1 MISVLKRELVG
12 FFKNSTAYMILA
24 IYSFMS
30 ALFFGLFVVLNNT
43 SYLGNLFGLWLF
55 IVEIIVVSI
64 LSMRFFSE
72 EKKNRTDQLIFTSP
86 VSISGLVL
94 GKFLGGMTVFTACTL
109 VNLVYVFIID
119 IFGTPDAGMNLANF
133 VGTLL
138 LGCCMVSVAL
148 FVSSLTENS
157 IVAAGGTAAVFIL
170 LMMVDFVAS
179 FLYSL
184 LPAWLQWLPAGLQK
198 LNIFLWYD
206 NFAGGIIALNSVVF
220 YLSLTAI
227 FLFLT
232 ARVLERRRW
241 R

>member
-1 MISVLKRELVG
+1 MIPVLKRELVG

-30 ALFFGLFVVLNNT
+30 ALFFGLFVVLSNT

-86 VSISGLVL
+86 VSLSGLVL
-94 GKFLGGMTVFTACTL
+94 GKFLGGMAVFACCTM
-109 VNLVYVFIID
+109 VNLIYVLIID

-138 LGCCMVSVAL
+138 LGCCMVSLAL
-148 FVSSLTENS
+148 LVSSLTENS
-157 IVAAGGTAAVFIL
+157 IVAAGGTAAVFLL

-179 FLYSL
+179 FLYAL
-184 LPAWLQWLPAGLQK
+184 LPDWLQWLPTALQR

-206 NFAGGIIALNSVVF
+206 NFAGGIITLASVVF
-220 YLSLTAI
+220 YLSLTAV